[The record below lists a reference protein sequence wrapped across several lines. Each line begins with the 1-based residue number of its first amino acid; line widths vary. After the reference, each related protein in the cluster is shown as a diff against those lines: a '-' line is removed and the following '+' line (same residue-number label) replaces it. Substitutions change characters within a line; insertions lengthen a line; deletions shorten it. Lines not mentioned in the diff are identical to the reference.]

1 MEAAFQRQEQAKI
14 VLAKNKT
21 VPQLNG
27 NELSILL
34 RWKLDGK
41 GLSKLKGKE
50 DKVVKWNRI
59 KDKEV
64 AEIEDPAP
72 VRQAFNDDVMADDY
86 IPSIEETELY
96 RQKARDKLDI
106 RSKLMGDSYSLD
118 EMKEMMEDIIEK
130 KQASGSVVNELDEL
144 D

>member
-1 MEAAFQRQEQAKI
+1 MPPSF
-14 VLAKNKT
+14 
-21 VPQLNG
+21 
-27 NELSILL
+27 
-34 RWKLDGK
+34 
-41 GLSKLKGKE
+41 SKM
-50 DKVVKWNRI
+50 

-64 AEIEDPAP
+64 PEIEDPAP
-72 VRQAFNDDVMADDY
+72 VRQAFNDDVIAEDY
-86 IPSIEETELY
+86 IPSIEEAELY

>member
-1 MEAAFQRQEQAKI
+1 M
-14 VLAKNKT
+14 
-21 VPQLNG
+21 
-27 NELSILL
+27 
-34 RWKLDGK
+34 DGK